1 MYSCRLSRLRGFR
14 PLAVSPWGKH
24 VFHIFGVL
32 IEDSFP
38 LNKEEFMWR
47 MYAEHRIKVWSHY
60 MPVHLTT
67 AYRKRRHGPGEC
79 PVAESLFERYVSL
92 PIHPRLTPEG
102 IDYLCSTIEAL
113 AS

>member
-1 MYSCRLSRLRGFR
+1 M
-14 PLAVSPWGKH
+14 
-24 VFHIFGVL
+24 FHIFGVL
-32 IEDSFP
+32 IEDNFP

-47 MYAEHRIKVWSHY
+47 MYAGHRIKVWSHY